1 MGQLTPLNRFVVGMT
16 HLMDQQ
22 PDEATVLIEGKALL
36 QELIKDDA
44 WLPDDF
50 AKTHPQ
56 YYQQYLLHADPLER
70 FSVVSFVWGPGQKTP
85 IHNHTVWGLV
95 GILRGAEKCQL
106 YKPDANAKMIP
117 HGSEL
122 TLHPGDVEAVSPTIG
137 DVHVVR
143 NAFDDQ
149 PSISIHVYGGN
160 IGKIKRSVFDE
171 QTGQEKV
178 FVSGYANDR
187 IPNIWSQDI

>member
-1 MGQLTPLNRFVVGMT
+1 MGQLAALNRFVVNMT
-16 HLMDQQ
+16 RLIDTR
-22 PDEATVLIEGKALL
+22 PDEPTVLKEGKALL
-36 QELIKDDA
+36 HELIKNDE
-44 WLPDDF
+44 WLPKF
-50 AKTHPQ
+50 CAQTHPQ

-106 YKPDANAKMIP
+106 YKPDPSGKMMP
-117 HGSEL
+117 DGDEL
-122 TLHPGDVEAVSPTIG
+122 TLRPGDVEAVSPTIG

-143 NAFDDQ
+143 NAFDNQ

-171 QTGQEKV
+171 STGQEKV

-187 IPNIWSQDI
+187 IPNIWAQDI

>member
-1 MGQLTPLNRFVVGMT
+1 MT
-16 HLMDQQ
+16 D
-22 PDEATVLIEGKALL
+22 GKLL
-36 QELIKDDA
+36 SFIKDLSLLIDNQA
-44 WLPDDF
+44 GEKIIFTDGKKLLEKLIAVDDWLPEQF
-50 AKTHPQ
+50 AKPHPQ
-56 YYQQYLLHADPLER
+56 YYQQYLLYADPFDR
-70 FSVVSFVWGPGQKTP
+70 FSIVSFVWGPGQKTP

-106 YKPDANAKMIP
+106 YTPDATGKMMP
-117 HGSEL
+117 SGHEL

-149 PSISIHVYGGN
+149 ASISIHVYGGN
-160 IGKIKRSVFDE
+160 IGKIKRSVFDDT
-171 QTGQEKV
+171 TGQEKV

-187 IPNIWSQDI
+187 LPNIWAQEI